1 MRVSRCV
8 SFTAH
13 NFFIGMTQYLEFQ
26 CNYTGIL
33 IYIYEM
39 NFDQTIATI
48 NTLLSKKRPET
59 FNSSWILK
67 HTPQC
72 YRFICQNV
80 RTETSSIDWVKITYA
95 LEWKYQRRW
104 APGRMRK
111 NPIPHEDT
119 TEVKTIIDKY
129 RNKLY
134 VFIAPQDLTDKRIR
148 DIISI
153 TLVRLAQNGNLSAEK
168 EVMKLVTYTVN
179 DWLEKYY
186 FLNRWQG
193 YEDGIQKQLTG
204 CIRRYRY
211 TGSFLNYVFRT
222 LEYSGRGIR
231 PFYAYSLDEPVA
243 WDAEKRKIENV
254 VQDSETGEIKIYN

>member
-1 MRVSRCV
+1 MQFDDVIIALNKLLVKKNPVS
-8 SFTAH
+8 
-13 NFFIGMTQYLEFQ
+13 
-26 CNYTGIL
+26 
-33 IYIYEM
+33 
-39 NFDQTIATI
+39 
-48 NTLLSKKRPET
+48 

-67 HTPQC
+67 HAPRSYQFI
-72 YRFICQNV
+72 YRNI
-80 RTETSSIDWVKITYA
+80 RRESGGIDWDRVTYA

-104 APGRMRK
+104 APGRTRK
-111 NPIPHEDT
+111 NPIPYENT
-119 TEVKTIIDKY
+119 AEVDAVTSKY

-134 VFIAPQDLTDKRIR
+134 VFIAPQDLTDRRIR

-153 TLVRLAQNGNLSAEK
+153 TLVRLAQNGNLVAK
-168 EVMKLVTYTVN
+168 QEVMKLVTYTVN

-193 YEDGIQKQLTG
+193 YEEEVQQQLAG

-222 LEYSGRGIR
+222 LEFAGRGIR
-231 PFYAYSLDEPVA
+231 PFYAYSLDEPVS

-254 VQDSETGEIKIYN
+254 IQDPETGEIKMYEKP